1 MMRLPPHDDRGSV
14 TLELAI
20 IAPAL
25 LLLLALVVL
34 AGRVTTAAAAVEQ
47 VARAAARE
55 ASLARSPES
64 ARAAATG
71 AALAGLDEARCTSSA
86 ISIDTSGFAARL
98 GRDGSVSVSVVC
110 VVTFGDLVAPG
121 IPGSRSINATST
133 SPLDRYRSR

>member
-25 LLLLALVVL
+25 LLLLALVVV

-47 VARAAARE
+47 AARAAARE
-55 ASLARSPES
+55 ASLARSPEG
-64 ARAAATG
+64 ARDAATAAAR
-71 AALAGLDEARCTSSA
+71 AGLDEARCTSSS
-86 ISIDTSGFAARL
+86 ISVDTSGFAARL
-98 GRDGSVSVSVVC
+98 GSDGSVSVSIVC
-110 VVTFGDLVAPG
+110 LVTFGDLVAPG
-121 IPGSRSINATST
+121 IPGSRSITASST